1 MTSKRTFITG
11 LCAVA
16 LAGLWSVGASAQAQ
30 EVKQKPP
37 MYTYIANWEIPRAHW
52 PEMAKAADAD
62 KAVLDKAVAD
72 GTLVG
77 YGNDE
82 NLVHTPGEF
91 THDDWW
97 SSASIAGLMKVLDQI
112 SQAGGT
118 SRSVLESSTKHWDL
132 IDVSHYYNWKSG
144 SYKNGYVQVAS
155 YTLKADAPD
164 DAVDQLSK
172 SFIVPLLEKQLADG
186 TIVEYEIDVPAVHT
200 SAPGTFAIVWVS
212 PNADGIDKVGAAIR
226 ASREGQ
232 ALSSAAFLS
241 MVEYKTHRDELN
253 KGNGV
258 FK

>member
-1 MTSKRTFITG
+1 MTNKRSIITG
-11 LCAVA
+11 LCAIA
-16 LAGLWSVGASAQAQ
+16 LTVFWSVGSWAQAQ

-37 MYTYIANWEIPRAHW
+37 MYTYIANWEIPRAQW

-82 NLVHTPGEF
+82 NLVHTPGQF

-97 SSASIAGLMKVLDQI
+97 SSASIAGLMKVLDQM

-118 SRSVLESSTKHWDL
+118 SRSVLESATKHWDD
-132 IDVSHYYNWKSG
+132 IDVSHYYNWKAG
-144 SYKNGYVQVAS
+144 AYKNGYVQVAF
-155 YTLKADAPD
+155 YNLKPDAPD
-164 DAVDQLSK
+164 NAVEELSK
-172 SFIVPLLEKQLADG
+172 NFIVPLLEKQLANG
-186 TIVEYEIDVPAVHT
+186 TIVEYEIDVPVVHT
-200 SAPGTFAIVWVS
+200 NGPGTFAIVWVC
-212 PNADGIDKVGAAIR
+212 PQADGIDKVGAAIR
-226 ASREGQ
+226 ASREGD
-232 ALSSAAFLS
+232 ALSNAAFLS
-241 MVEYKTHRDELN
+241 MVDYKSHRDELS

>member
-1 MTSKRTFITG
+1 MFTG
-11 LCAVA
+11 LCAAA
-16 LAGLWSVGASAQAQ
+16 LTALWSVGSWAQAQ
-30 EVKQKPP
+30 EVKAKPP

-52 PEMAKAADAD
+52 AEMAKTVDAD
-62 KAVLDKAVAD
+62 KAILDKAVAD

-82 NLVHTPGEF
+82 NVVHTPGEF

-97 SSASIAGLMKVLDQI
+97 SSKSMAGLMKVLDQL
-112 SQAGGT
+112 SGG
-118 SRSVLESSTKHWDL
+118 SAAPVLESATKHWDV
-132 IDVSHYYNWKSG
+132 IDVSHYYNWKPG
-144 SYKNGYVQVAS
+144 AYKNGYVQVAI

-164 DAVDQLSK
+164 DAVEQLSK
-172 SFIVPLLEKQLADG
+172 NFIVPLLEKQLADG

-212 PNADGIDKVGAAIR
+212 PQAEGIDKVLAAIR
-226 ASREGQ
+226 ATREGE
-232 ALSSAAFLS
+232 ALSNAAFLS
-241 MVEYKTHRDELN
+241 MVDLKSHRDELN

>member
-1 MTSKRTFITG
+1 MTNNRKFITG
-11 LCAVA
+11 LWAIA
-16 LAGLWSVGASAQAQ
+16 LAGVWSVGALAQAQ
-30 EVKQKPP
+30 EVKEKPP
-37 MYTYIANWEIPRAHW
+37 LYSYIANWEIPRAHW
-52 PEMAKAADAD
+52 PEMAKSLDAQ
-62 KAVLDKAVAD
+62 KALLDKAIGD

-82 NLVHTPGEF
+82 DLVHTPGQA
-91 THDDWW
+91 THDNWW
-97 SSASIAGLMKVLDQI
+97 SSTSIAGLMKVLDQI
-112 SQAGGT
+112 SSGGGG
-118 SRSVLESSTKHWDL
+118 SSPALESATKHWDE
-132 IDVSHYYNWKSG
+132 IEVSHYYNWKPG

-164 DAVDQLSK
+164 NAVEQLSK
-172 SFIVPLLEKQLADG
+172 NFIAPLMEKQLSDG
-186 TIVEYEIDVPAVHT
+186 TITEWEIDIPAVHT

-212 PNADGIDKVGAAIR
+212 PNAEGIDKVGAAIR

-241 MVEYKTHRDELN
+241 MIDYKAHRDELM

>member
-1 MTSKRTFITG
+1 MTSKRKMFTG
-11 LCAVA
+11 LCAIA
-16 LAGLWSVGASAQAQ
+16 LTATWSMGSWAQAQ

-52 PEMAKAADAD
+52 TEMAKAADGD

-97 SSASIAGLMKVLDQI
+97 SSTSMAGLMKVLDQL
-112 SQAGGT
+112 SGSGGT
-118 SRSVLESSTKHWDL
+118 SRSVLESATKHWDE
-132 IDVSHYYNWKSG
+132 IEVSHYYNWKPG
-144 SYKNGYVQVAS
+144 AYKNGYVQVAI
-155 YTLKADAPD
+155 YTLKPNAPD
-164 DAVDQLSK
+164 DAVEQLSK
-172 SFIVPLLEKQLADG
+172 SFIVPLLEKQLSDG

-212 PNADGIDKVGAAIR
+212 PQADGIDKVGAAIR
-226 ASREGQ
+226 ATREGA
-232 ALSSAAFLS
+232 ALNNAAFLS
-241 MVEYKTHRDELN
+241 MVDYKTHRDELN

>member
-1 MTSKRTFITG
+1 
-11 LCAVA
+11 
-16 LAGLWSVGASAQAQ
+16 
-30 EVKQKPP
+30 

-62 KAVLDKAVAD
+62 KAVLDKALAD

-97 SSASIAGLMKVLDQI
+97 SSTSMAGLMKVLDQL
-112 SQAGGT
+112 SGAGGT
-118 SRSVLESSTKHWDL
+118 STPVLESATKHWDS
-132 IDVSHYYNWKSG
+132 IEVSRYYNWKPG
-144 SYKNGYVQVAS
+144 AYKNGYVQVAI
-155 YTLKADAPD
+155 YTLKPDAPD
-164 DAVDQLSK
+164 DAIEQLSK
-172 SFIVPLLEKQLADG
+172 NFIAPLLEKQLSDG
-186 TIVEYEIDVPAVHT
+186 TITEWEIDVPAVHT

-212 PNADGIDKVGAAIR
+212 PNAEGIDKVGAAIR
-226 ASREGQ
+226 STREGE
-232 ALSSAAFLS
+232 ALSNAAFLS
-241 MVEYKTHRDELN
+241 MVDFKSHRDELN

>member
-1 MTSKRTFITG
+1 MTTKRTFIAG

-16 LAGLWSVGASAQAQ
+16 LAGIWSVGSVIQAQ
-30 EVKQKPP
+30 EIKQKPP

-52 PEMAKAADAD
+52 TEMAKAADAD

-97 SSASIAGLMKVLDQI
+97 SSNSLAGLMKVLDQI
-112 SQAGGT
+112 SQAGGA
-118 SRSVLESSTKHWDL
+118 SRSVLESSTKHWDH
-132 IDVSHYYNWKSG
+132 IDVSHYYNWKPG
-144 SYKNGYVQVAS
+144 AYKNGYVQVAI
-155 YTLKADAPD
+155 YTLKPNAPD
-164 DAVDQLSK
+164 DAVEQLSK

-200 SAPGTFAIVWVS
+200 EAPGTFAIVWVC
-212 PNADGIDKVGAAIR
+212 PQADGIDKVGAAIR
-226 ASREGQ
+226 ATREGE
-232 ALSSAAFLS
+232 ALSNAAFLS
-241 MVEYKTHRDELN
+241 MVDYKAHRDELN

>member
-1 MTSKRTFITG
+1 MTSKRKLITG
-11 LCAVA
+11 MYAIA
-16 LAGLWSVGASAQAQ
+16 LTAMWSVGSWARAQ

-62 KAVLDKAVAD
+62 KAVLDKAMAD

-97 SSASIAGLMKVLDQI
+97 SSSSMAGLMKVLDQI
-112 SQAGGT
+112 SGVGGPST
-118 SRSVLESSTKHWDL
+118 PVLESATKHWDS
-132 IDVSHYYNWKSG
+132 IQESHYYNWKPG
-144 SYKNGYVQVAS
+144 AYKNGYVEVAI
-155 YTLKADAPD
+155 YTLTPNAPD
-164 DAVDQLSK
+164 DAIEELSK

-186 TIVEYEIDVPAVHT
+186 ALVEYEIDVPAEHT
-200 SAPGTFAIVWVS
+200 SGPGTFAIVWVS
-212 PNADGIDKVGAAIR
+212 PQADGSDKVGAAIR

-232 ALSSAAFLS
+232 ALS
-241 MVEYKTHRDELN
+241 
-253 KGNGV
+253 
-258 FK
+258 

>member
-1 MTSKRTFITG
+1 MTSMTKMFAG
-11 LCAVA
+11 LCAAA
-16 LAGLWSVGASAQAQ
+16 LTAMWSVGSWAQAQ

-52 PEMAKAADAD
+52 AEMAKSADTN

-91 THDDWW
+91 THDNWW
-97 SSASIAGLMKVLDQI
+97 SSTSIAGLMKVLDQI
-112 SQAGGT
+112 SGAGGAG
-118 SRSVLESSTKHWDL
+118 SPVLESSTKHWDH
-132 IDVSHYYNWKSG
+132 IDVSHYYNWKPG
-144 SYKNGYVQVAS
+144 AYKNGYVQVAI
-155 YTLKADAPD
+155 YALKADAPD
-164 DAVDQLSK
+164 DAVEQLSK
-172 SFIVPLLEKQLADG
+172 TFIVPLLEKQLADG

-212 PNADGIDKVGAAIR
+212 PQADGIDKVGAAIR

-232 ALSSAAFLS
+232 ALSNAAFLS
-241 MVEYKTHRDELN
+241 MVDYKAHRDELN

>member
-1 MTSKRTFITG
+1 MTSKKQTITR
-11 LCAVA
+11 LCAIA
-16 LAGLWSVGASAQAQ
+16 LTAAWSVGSWAQAQ

-37 MYTYIANWEIPRAHW
+37 MYTYIANWDIPRAHW

-62 KAVLDKAVAD
+62 KAVLDKALAD

-97 SSASIAGLMKVLDQI
+97 SSTSMAGLMKVLDQL
-112 SQAGGT
+112 SGAGGT
-118 SRSVLESSTKHWDL
+118 STPVLESATKHWDS
-132 IDVSHYYNWKSG
+132 IEVSRYYNWKPG
-144 SYKNGYVQVAS
+144 AYKNGYVQVAI
-155 YTLKADAPD
+155 YTLKPDAPD
-164 DAVDQLSK
+164 DAIEQLSK
-172 SFIVPLLEKQLADG
+172 NFIAPLLEKQLSDG
-186 TIVEYEIDVPAVHT
+186 TITEWEIDVPAVHT

-212 PNADGIDKVGAAIR
+212 PNAEGIDKVGAAIR
-226 ASREGQ
+226 STREGE
-232 ALSSAAFLS
+232 ALSNAAFLS
-241 MVEYKTHRDELN
+241 MVDFKSHRDELN

>member
-1 MTSKRTFITG
+1 MTSKKKMIIG

-16 LAGLWSVGASAQAQ
+16 LTTMWSVGSWAQAQ

-52 PEMAKAADAD
+52 PEMAKAADLD

-82 NLVHTPGEF
+82 NLVHTAGEF

-97 SSASIAGLMKVLDQI
+97 SSTSIAGLMKVLDQI
-112 SQAGGT
+112 SGAGGA
-118 SRSVLESSTKHWDL
+118 SRSVLESATKHWDE
-132 IDVSHYYNWKSG
+132 IVVSHYYNWKPG
-144 SYKNGYVQVAS
+144 AYKNGYVQVAI
-155 YTLKADAPD
+155 YTLKPNAPD
-164 DAVDQLSK
+164 DAVEELSK

-186 TIVEYEIDVPAVHT
+186 TIVEYEIDVQAVHT
-200 SAPGTFAIVWVS
+200 NAPGTFAIVWVS
-212 PNADGIDKVGAAIR
+212 PQADGIDKVGAAIR
-226 ASREGQ
+226 ATREGE
-232 ALSSAAFLS
+232 ALSNAAFLS
-241 MVEYKTHRDELN
+241 MVDLKSHRDELN

>member
-1 MTSKRTFITG
+1 MTSNRTFIAG

-16 LAGLWSVGASAQAQ
+16 LAGIWSIGSVAQGQ
-30 EVKQKPP
+30 EVKQKAP
-37 MYTYIANWEIPRAHW
+37 MYSYIANWEIPRAHW
-52 PEMAKAADAD
+52 PEMAKSADAE
-62 KAVLDKAVAD
+62 KAILDKAVAD

-91 THDDWW
+91 THDNWW
-97 SSASIAGLMKVLDQI
+97 SSTSIAGLMKVLEQI
-112 SQAGGT
+112 SGAGG
-118 SRSVLESSTKHWDL
+118 SSAPALEAATKHWDE
-132 IDVSHYYNWKSG
+132 IEVSHYYNWKPG
-144 SYKNGYVQVAS
+144 AYKNGYVQVAL
-155 YTLKADAPD
+155 YTLKANAPE

-172 SFIVPLLEKQLADG
+172 SYIVPLLEKELADG

-212 PNADGIDKVGAAIR
+212 PQADGIDKVSAAIR

-241 MVEYKTHRDELN
+241 MVDYKTHRDELN